1 MSVIF
6 SWVMDLKDSPKK
18 SGALYAVLVWM
29 IVNVVFYALELTV
42 FNDAADLNNSIM
54 LVLWVVSTLGVVLM
68 KKWGAALAAF
78 TLTYAFAFNVFNVI
92 YYQIY
97 LLNGISATINAV
109 AAAYLF
115 KTMFENKYR

>member
-1 MSVIF
+1 VRALKKTTEKSVAI
-6 SWVMDLKDSPKK
+6 
-18 SGALYAVLVWM
+18 YAVLVWM

-54 LVLWVVSTLGVVLM
+54 LLLWVVSTFGLVLM

-109 AAAYLF
+109 AVAYLF
-115 KTMFENKYR
+115 KTMFEKTYR